1 MLTKFLKDEESAEER
16 ENLNVMLSNATS
28 GLSETIQHL
37 NDVVQVRTGALEKM
51 QSVSLLNV
59 VNNVEKSIEGLL
71 KEKDA
76 TTNISIQKSHFVMAV
91 PAYLESIILNLYTN
105 SLKYSSPKRKPVIS
119 VSSSSKNNYI
129 QIEFKDNGQGIDL
142 ERHRS
147 KVFGM
152 YKTFHAHKEA
162 KGIGLFITKNQIE
175 SMDGSISLKSKVDKG
190 TTFFI
195 KLKKG

>member
-1 MLTKFLKDEESAEER
+1 
-16 ENLNVMLSNATS
+16 
-28 GLSETIQHL
+28 
-37 NDVVQVRTGALEKM
+37 
-51 QSVSLLNV
+51 
-59 VNNVEKSIEGLL
+59 
-71 KEKDA
+71 
-76 TTNISIQKSHFVMAV
+76 
-91 PAYLESIILNLYTN
+91 LYTN

-142 ERHRS
+142 ERHGS